1 VKKTVITLSQ
11 PNGSATVEAYVDGF
25 WAAHCSIGSDSRNED
40 NEPLWNLTHVPTGK
54 SIVLVTGY
62 LDKSTALRCAVALGR
77 NVPAA
82 TEIEAFEWHRV
93 IEAVCACV
101 FEEEQF

>member
-1 VKKTVITLSQ
+1 MRKEKITLAQ
-11 PNGSATVEAYVDGF
+11 PNGWATVEAYVVGV
-25 WAAHCSIGSDSRNED
+25 WAAHQAIGIGSVGED
-40 NEPLWNLTHVPTGK
+40 RVSNWNLTHVPTGK